1 MGNGF
6 HWSHGSSLRTD
17 PIGGIPT
24 ADFLCRPATTTF
36 FGYPTEDASDR
47 IGTRGTIQ
55 IPDEIVE
62 KMFVRGNQVYAEA

>member
-1 MGNGF
+1 MVFTGATEVPF
-6 HWSHGSSLRTD
+6 A
-17 PIGGIPT
+17 PIQLVEFRLPISCV
-24 ADFLCRPATTTF
+24 DQQ
-36 FGYPTEDASDR
+36 DASDR